1 MTVTVARS
9 TRRVSQRLWA
19 RVKEVTDRIPIAE
32 RGLTATADGRAERA
46 ARIFEWVLIGALVLV
61 YAASFGIT
69 SPVNGLGEIREV
81 FDQDSRYIITSLAAG
96 VPYEW
101 NPQNH
106 LLYHWL
112 TERVF
117 HLWHYRFGG
126 GTRSAYLFLKL
137 FTAATGLW
145 FLVTLRLFLRE
156 VGLEVAQRLA
166 LIPLAGLS
174 MAVWFHYAAFE
185 TSGLTVPLLLL
196 FLVAFLRRVRKR
208 DDSLANHALLV
219 GSMLFAFWIRSDQWR
234 LPVAMG
240 ITLLLPKMRGLRRGL
255 ALDLGL
261 FAVILP
267 IGFCLLASSY
277 FHVPLAQSAPK
288 LIERHDR
295 ADLAPMLMNRRNLA
309 PRYLL
314 RVTRANALY
323 SVIMPVADQASPF
336 SAKTNGLLH
345 SPLSFVALF
354 GVAGLL
360 VITWARSL
368 RRLASGDVFHAMLWI
383 SWIMGCLFY
392 TWFNPHE
399 PFLWILQFGVLEIA
413 MLADTWP
420 ATRELLPIAGMALVA
435 AVVALHNTV
444 FFWLPY
450 R

>member
-1 MTVTVARS
+1 MTVIVART
-9 TRRVSQRLWA
+9 TRGVSKRLWSGVKEMPDRVSA
-19 RVKEVTDRIPIAE
+19 TAETRI
-32 RGLTATADGRAERA
+32 ATADGRLDRA
-46 ARIFEWVLIGALVLV
+46 ARICEWLLIGALVLV
-61 YAASFGIT
+61 YGASFRIT
-69 SPVNGLGEIREV
+69 SPVNGLGAIREV
-81 FDQDSRYIITSLAAG
+81 FDQDSRYIITSLASG
-96 VPYEW
+96 IPYEW

-117 HLWHYRFGG
+117 QVWHYRFGG

-145 FLVTLRLFLRE
+145 FLITLRVFLRE
-156 VGLEVAQRLA
+156 IGLEALQRLA
-166 LIPLAGLS
+166 FLPLVGLS

-185 TSGLTVPLLLL
+185 TSGLTLPLLLL
-196 FLVAFLRRVRKR
+196 FLIAFLRRVRKR
-208 DDSLANHALLV
+208 DASLTNHVLLI
-219 GSMLFAFWIRSDQWR
+219 GSMLFAFWVRSDQWR

-261 FAVILP
+261 FAVLLP
-267 IGFCLLASSY
+267 IGFCLLASNY
-277 FHVPLAQSAPK
+277 FHVPLTQSVHK
-288 LIERHDR
+288 LVERHDR

-314 RVTRANALY
+314 RVARANALY

-336 SAKTNGLLH
+336 SAKTNGMLH
-345 SPLSFVALF
+345 SPLSLSALL

-360 VITWARSL
+360 LITWTRSL
-368 RRLASGDVFHAMLWI
+368 RRLASGDVFHAMLWL
-383 SWIMGCLFY
+383 SWIVGWLFY

-399 PFLWILQFGVLEIA
+399 PFLWILQFGVLEIV

-420 ATRELLPIAGMALVA
+420 ATRQLLPIAGMALIATVI
-435 AVVALHNTV
+435 ALHNTM